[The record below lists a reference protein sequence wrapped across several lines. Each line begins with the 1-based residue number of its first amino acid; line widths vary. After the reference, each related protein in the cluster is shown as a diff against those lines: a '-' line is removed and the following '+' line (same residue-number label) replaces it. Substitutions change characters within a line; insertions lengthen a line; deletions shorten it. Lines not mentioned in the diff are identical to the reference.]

1 MKVSSL
7 YLTLI
12 SSFALISQALPT
24 QQQQQ
29 RAFMAPDDH
38 GDIWSLCDDPATHQ
52 LIGYKDGVFI
62 SPEQPK
68 TGEDIH
74 VQVHGNLLKDVTS
87 GKVDIDLSIMG
98 MIKIKKQ
105 LDLCSVLGSD
115 VMGHKDCPLQAG
127 DLNLDATAWIPKEL
141 PKLPLDGNIR
151 ISDQDGSTVT
161 CIHLNFKLQ

>member
-1 MKVSSL
+1 MGEYWYFSVFSLSLFLNQLVYNNMKVSSL
-7 YLTLI
+7 CLTLI

-74 VQVHGNLLKDVTS
+74 VQVHGNLCK
-87 GKVDIDLSIMG
+87 
-98 MIKIKKQ
+98 
-105 LDLCSVLGSD
+105 
-115 VMGHKDCPLQAG
+115 
-127 DLNLDATAWIPKEL
+127 
-141 PKLPLDGNIR
+141 
-151 ISDQDGSTVT
+151 
-161 CIHLNFKLQ
+161 F